1 MYVLSSEVSTMSVL
15 EEDVRTL
22 RLAEQGV
29 MRQALETKA
38 ARIGELEAEVR
49 YLRRLLNDMLAVPK
63 AQRPAGGQ
71 TGRAHG
77 AALGRSAPSLESVTV
92 RDDAHRACGSL

>member
-1 MYVLSSEVSTMSVL
+1 METPREVSVMNALL

-29 MRQALETKA
+29 FRQTLEVKA

-49 YLRRLLNDMLAVPK
+49 YLRRLLNEMLAAPK
-63 AQRPAGGQ
+63 PQPLPQVALAAPVGRLAGEPP
-71 TGRAHG
+71 RRWKA
-77 AALGRSAPSLESVTV
+77 
-92 RDDAHRACGSL
+92 

>member
-1 MYVLSSEVSTMSVL
+1 METPREVSVMNVL

-29 MRQALETKA
+29 YRQALETKA

-49 YLRRLLNDMLAVPK
+49 YLRRLLNEMLAAPKPQPLPLPKVAAAVPGL
-63 AQRPAGGQ
+63 RPGGEPP
-71 TGRAHG
+71 RRWEA
-77 AALGRSAPSLESVTV
+77 
-92 RDDAHRACGSL
+92 

>member
-1 MYVLSSEVSTMSVL
+1 MNVLL

-49 YLRRLLNDMLAVPK
+49 YLRRLLNDMLAAPK
-63 AQRPAGGQ
+63 PSPLPQVAVTAPVVRVGGEPP
-71 TGRAHG
+71 RRWKA
-77 AALGRSAPSLESVTV
+77 
-92 RDDAHRACGSL
+92 

>member
-1 MYVLSSEVSTMSVL
+1 MSVL

-63 AQRPAGGQ
+63 AQPLPLPVAKIDVPTARPWGGPP
-71 TGRAHG
+71 RRWKA
-77 AALGRSAPSLESVTV
+77 
-92 RDDAHRACGSL
+92 

>member
-1 MYVLSSEVSTMSVL
+1 MNVAIE

-29 MRQALETKA
+29 MRQSLETKA

-49 YLRRLLNDMLAVPK
+49 YLRRLLNEMLAAPK
-63 AQRPAGGQ
+63 PQPLPLMSSVAPLARS
-71 TGRAHG
+71 TGTPPRRWKA
-77 AALGRSAPSLESVTV
+77 
-92 RDDAHRACGSL
+92 

>member
-1 MYVLSSEVSTMSVL
+1 MSVL

-22 RLAEQGV
+22 RLAEQNV

-49 YLRRLLNDMLAVPK
+49 YLRRLLNDMLAAPKTQPLPVAKTDVPTARPWGGPPRRWK
-63 AQRPAGGQ
+63 A
-71 TGRAHG
+71 
-77 AALGRSAPSLESVTV
+77 
-92 RDDAHRACGSL
+92 

>member
-1 MYVLSSEVSTMSVL
+1 MNGLLE

-29 MRQALETKA
+29 YRQALETKG

-49 YLRRLLNDMLAVPK
+49 YLRRLLNDLLAAPKPQPLPLVATAVPAARPTGAPPRRWK
-63 AQRPAGGQ
+63 A
-71 TGRAHG
+71 
-77 AALGRSAPSLESVTV
+77 
-92 RDDAHRACGSL
+92 

>member
-1 MYVLSSEVSTMSVL
+1 MNVLL

-29 MRQALETKA
+29 FRQALEVKA

-49 YLRRLLNDMLAVPK
+49 YLRRLLNEMLAAPKPQPVPQVALAAPVARVGGEPPRRWK
-63 AQRPAGGQ
+63 A
-71 TGRAHG
+71 
-77 AALGRSAPSLESVTV
+77 
-92 RDDAHRACGSL
+92 

>member
-1 MYVLSSEVSTMSVL
+1 MYVCLTSEVSTMSVL

-63 AQRPAGGQ
+63 AQPLPAARPDVPTARPWGGPP
-71 TGRAHG
+71 RRWKA
-77 AALGRSAPSLESVTV
+77 
-92 RDDAHRACGSL
+92 

>member
-1 MYVLSSEVSTMSVL
+1 MNALL

-29 MRQALETKA
+29 YRQSLETKA

-49 YLRRLLNDMLAVPK
+49 YLRRLLNEMLAAPK
-63 AQRPAGGQ
+63 PQPLPLVAA
-71 TGRAHG
+71 TGPLA
-77 AALGRSAPSLESVTV
+77 RSAGAPP
-92 RDDAHRACGSL
+92 RRWKA

>member
-1 MYVLSSEVSTMSVL
+1 MNVLL

-29 MRQALETKA
+29 YRQSLETKA

-49 YLRRLLNDMLAVPK
+49 YLRRLLNEMLARQNPNLCLWWPRRPPWR
-63 AQRPAGGQ
+63 RPAG
-71 TGRAHG
+71 
-77 AALGRSAPSLESVTV
+77 APP
-92 RDDAHRACGSL
+92 RRWKA

>member
-1 MYVLSSEVSTMSVL
+1 MNALL

-29 MRQALETKA
+29 YRQSLETKA

-49 YLRRLLNDMLAVPK
+49 YLRRLLNEMLAAPK
-63 AQRPAGGQ
+63 PQPLPLV
-71 TGRAHG
+71 
-77 AALGRSAPSLESVTV
+77 AATAPLARSAGAPP
-92 RDDAHRACGSL
+92 RRWKA